1 VYDSLSAISC
11 KSPTELAPV
20 AAGAG
25 SFFMLVFYAGNVGA
39 FLSRPLVRG

>member
-1 VYDSLSAISC
+1 VYNVVVIVILLF
-11 KSPTELAPV
+11 ELAPV